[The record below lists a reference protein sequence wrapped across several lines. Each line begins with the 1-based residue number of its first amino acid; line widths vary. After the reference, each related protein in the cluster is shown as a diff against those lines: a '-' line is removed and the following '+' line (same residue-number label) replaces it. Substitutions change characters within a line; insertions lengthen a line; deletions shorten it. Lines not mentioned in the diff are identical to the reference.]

1 MLKVETCDSIEA
13 LLKAQEL
20 AEKAADQRV
29 QGWQAQVKEGD
40 CFIQRTPDGLE
51 IFGEVLGPG
60 LGGKN
65 WRRCRCYSLG
75 CPEGEV
81 GSVHVSQ
88 MNDLIDRERFKSV
101 RDKLTEA
108 YKIAVSR
115 LREERLFAVSVR

>member
-13 LLKAQEL
+13 LLKAQKL

-29 QGWQAQVKEGD
+29 QDWQAQVKEGD

-60 LGGKN
+60 LGGEN
-65 WRRCRCYSLG
+65 WRRCRCYSLV

-88 MNDLIDRERFKSV
+88 MNDLINRERFESV
-101 RDKLTEA
+101 RNKLTEA
-108 YKIAVSR
+108 YKIVVSR

>member
-13 LLKAQEL
+13 LLKVQEL

-65 WRRCRCYSLG
+65 WRKCRCYSLG

-115 LREERLFAVSVR
+115 LREERLFAVNVR